1 MSIQYEGKTTAAP
14 QWYEIS
20 WQIIEPKTES
30 KLATN
35 FSMIQLLVES
45 DTSLFLD
52 WNSSKVVKF
61 WFLSF
66 LFFECTCLRLL
77 IELSARMSEHTAIS
91 KWTIWKSIA
100 YWLNWSRRF
109 VCETVLFVVTVITAR
124 LWLVV
129 RISTGCTKSAVTK
142 LIEQA
147 TFQLFPISAARSLA
161 R

>member
-1 MSIQYEGKTTAAP
+1 MRIQYEGKTTAAP

-30 KLATN
+30 KLAIN
-35 FSMIQLLVES
+35 VSMIQSLIES
-45 DTSLFLD
+45 DTFLSLD

-100 YWLNWSRRF
+100 YWLNWSRRL
-109 VCETVLFVVTVITAR
+109 VCETVLFVVTVSTAR

-142 LIEQA
+142 LIKQA